1 MYLYPGTLTLAP
13 VTGSRDPGMVPR
25 VASAA
30 AAHIGERIAA
40 ARQRYTMTQDQ
51 LAVRADIDSSNIR
64 SYEKGRA
71 MPSIHT
77 LMRIASALDTEPGT
91 LLDGLTLELFDAP
104 ARRRDAG

>member
-1 MYLYPGTLTLAP
+1 MYLYPGTCALAQA
-13 VTGSRDPGMVPR
+13 TGSRNPGAVPR

-30 AAHIGERIAA
+30 AAHIGERIAT
-40 ARQRYTMTQDQ
+40 ARQRYTTTQDQ

-77 LMRIASALDTEPGT
+77 LVRIAIALDTEPGE
-91 LLDGLTLELFDAP
+91 LLEGLTLDLFDAP
-104 ARRRDAG
+104 DRRSRAG